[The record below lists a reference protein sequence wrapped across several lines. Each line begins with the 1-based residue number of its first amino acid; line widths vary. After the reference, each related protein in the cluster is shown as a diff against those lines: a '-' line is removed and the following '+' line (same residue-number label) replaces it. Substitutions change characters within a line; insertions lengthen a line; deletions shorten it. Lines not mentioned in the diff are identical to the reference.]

1 LHPLYEATDGVTC
14 VGPDAALETLAGAVR
29 QWVAAS
35 AEQQRVHPDD
45 GVAHVDT
52 AFTPPPRT
60 RHALGPADDSSAE
73 EQEESLIDA
82 SLSPCLPEGVFS
94 NPPRPIL
101 VRSPTTV

>member
-1 LHPLYEATDGVTC
+1 M
-14 VGPDAALETLAGAVR
+14 AALGLGSYGSDASSDDEADQAEPYPLTQPLALEE
-29 QWVAAS
+29 
-35 AEQQRVHPDD
+35 AEE
-45 GVAHVDT
+45 
-52 AFTPPPRT
+52 
-60 RHALGPADDSSAE
+60 SEE